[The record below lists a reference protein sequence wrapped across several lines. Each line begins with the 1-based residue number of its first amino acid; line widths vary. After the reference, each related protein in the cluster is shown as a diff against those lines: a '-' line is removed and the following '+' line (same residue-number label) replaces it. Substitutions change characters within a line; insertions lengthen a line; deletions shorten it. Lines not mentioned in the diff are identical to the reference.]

1 MNYKI
6 TDIVCILQAKC
17 DIVHECT
24 VSDLLTDS
32 RSLTFPEKTLFF
44 ALVTKQVKSGRVVS
58 LAMRHFMKK

>member
-32 RSLTFPEKTLFF
+32 RSLTFSRKDSFFCIGDKT
-44 ALVTKQVKSGRVVS
+44 
-58 LAMRHFMKK
+58 